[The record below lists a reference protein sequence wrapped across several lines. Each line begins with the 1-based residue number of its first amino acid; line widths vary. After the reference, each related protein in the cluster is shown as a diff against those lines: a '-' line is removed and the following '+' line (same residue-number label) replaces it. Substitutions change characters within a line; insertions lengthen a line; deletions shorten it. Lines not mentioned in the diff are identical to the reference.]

1 MRNVMHYNYT
11 ILRQAELHDPPEVT
25 GFVFISLF
33 FLWLKSASYSLVP
46 SDTRPLLITVLKVP
60 CPALLT
66 NEQIEPENVRD
77 FRPES

>member
-1 MRNVMHYNYT
+1 MT
-11 ILRQAELHDPPEVT
+11 RQKLPVL
-25 GFVFISLF
+25 FI

-60 CPALLT
+60 CPGLLT